1 MSRWMDDLSSSIGY
15 INRIIRNLHEL
26 DSKSVEDI
34 YTDIRGAGVIIPSA
48 EGRTKGALSIIC
60 SEMAKMRNGK
70 LVIDRGDIG
79 FPGRHIDE
87 AAPILKRRFGQVSLL
102 IMSGSGKSLLPLIDA
117 QKLAL
122 LIAKTDNH
130 KDYKIDVITSD
141 PESPL
146 GKLGYKYGTLL
157 ILKGR
162 ETKEER
168 VETVEFKSVGILEDV
183 FILGGGLF
191 LYGLAEA
198 LNRNAPATQ
207 IREYVNALAS
217 ETIRVVEDIVRSD
230 FMTML
235 VDMLEKRHVCFLAGL
250 GSSREVARM
259 TAVRLGHVKRAI
271 GDQVYVAGEASTPS
285 PRAGDLLLV
294 ISQSGEIEVVA
305 AWCKNFKK
313 MGGVVASIVGT
324 KGSTIEAL
332 SDYSYYI
339 PSHSYDGGPNDF
351 YLKAAFATSPLPVLL
366 VDRLQE
372 RGLKLP
378 EYILKWHHSVT
389 S

>member
-1 MSRWMDDLSSSIGY
+1 MGEISASIGF
-15 INRIIRNLHEL
+15 INKIVNNLYEL
-26 DSKSVEDI
+26 DNKATEDI
-34 YTDIRGAGVIIPSA
+34 YTDIRSSGVIVPSA
-48 EGRTKGALSIIC
+48 EGRTKGALSIFC
-60 SEMAKMRNGK
+60 SELAKMKNGK
-70 LVIDRGDIG
+70 VVIDRGDIG
-79 FPGRHIDE
+79 FPARHIDE
-87 AAPILKRRFGQVSLL
+87 AAPTLRRRFGQISLL
-102 IMSGSGKSLLPLIDA
+102 ILSGSGKSLLPLIDA

-122 LIAKTDNH
+122 LIAKSENY
-130 KDYKIDVITSD
+130 KDHKIDVITSD

-146 GKLGYKYGTLL
+146 GKLGYKYGTLMV
-157 ILKGR
+157 LKGR
-162 ETKEER
+162 ELSEDKID
-168 VETVEFKSVGILEDV
+168 TVEFRSVGILEDV
-183 FILGGGLF
+183 FILGGLLF
-191 LYGLAEA
+191 LYGLAET
-198 LNRNAPATQ
+198 LNRDAPASQ
-207 IREYVNALAS
+207 IREYIAS
-217 ETIRVVEDIVRSD
+217 FTSEVTKVVEDVVRSD
-230 FMTML
+230 FMKTV

-271 GDQVYVAGEASTPS
+271 GDQVYVAGDASTPS

-339 PSHSYDGGPNDF
+339 PSNSFDGGPNDF
-351 YLKAAFATSPLPVLL
+351 YLKAAFASSPIPLLL
-366 VDRLQE
+366 VYKLQE

-378 EYILKWHHSVT
+378 EYILRWHHSVT